1 MEVAVLHSILSGQ
14 TTCYAPRFNEQ
25 KIEHNPEQK
34 EAISHIVAGSS
45 GRAPYLIFG
54 PPGTG
59 KTTTLVEAI
68 KQVGAVILLLIIIY
82 ALDVYE
88 QCLFEFTTTER

>member
-1 MEVAVLHSILSGQ
+1 MLLVNRAVFVAGLLQIICPRNSLKVIFLA
-14 TTCYAPRFNEQ
+14 CRFNEQ
-25 KIEHNPEQK
+25 KIEQNPEQK
-34 EAISHIVAGSS
+34 DAISHIVAGSS

-68 KQVGAVILLLIIIY
+68 KQVGAVI
-82 ALDVYE
+82 
-88 QCLFEFTTTER
+88 

>member
-1 MEVAVLHSILSGQ
+1 MLH
-14 TTCYAPRFNEQ
+14 RFYDQ
-25 KIEHNPEQK
+25 KLENNPEQRD
-34 EAISHIVAGSS
+34 AVSNIVGGSS

-68 KQVGAVILLLIIIY
+68 KQVRTVIYLLIIVCE
-82 ALDVYE
+82 LETFPV
-88 QCLFEFTTTER
+88 LVNSSTVLHNT